1 MQFFLGYNQVN
12 DQKLLHRI
20 RLLTKESKLNMIT
33 TILVMFDRK
42 IESILIVS
50 FSIIED
56 KFDKKKLMTPQ
67 KIDTIRLSISYRS
80 MPEKYEPGF
89 VRLAVL

>member
-1 MQFFLGYNQVN
+1 MNVWINEMQFFLGYNQVN

-33 TILVMFDRK
+33 TILVMFGRK
-42 IESILIVS
+42 IESTLFVS

-56 KFDKKKLMTPQ
+56 KYDKK
-67 KIDTIRLSISYRS
+67 
-80 MPEKYEPGF
+80 
-89 VRLAVL
+89 